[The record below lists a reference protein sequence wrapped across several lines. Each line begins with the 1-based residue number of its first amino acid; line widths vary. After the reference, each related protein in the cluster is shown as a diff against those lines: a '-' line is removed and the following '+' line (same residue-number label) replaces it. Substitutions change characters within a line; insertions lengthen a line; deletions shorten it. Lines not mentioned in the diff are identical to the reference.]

1 MGWQLA
7 SWFPRCDLGEW
18 TTAGVM
24 LWKKPMFSAPG
35 LVFPT
40 QGFSPSP
47 CLGASSLEH
56 AE

>member
-7 SWFPRCDLGEW
+7 SWFPRHDLEEW
-18 TTAGVM
+18 TNAGVM
-24 LWKKPMFSAPG
+24 PWKKPMFSAPG

-47 CLGASSLEH
+47 CLGASSMEH